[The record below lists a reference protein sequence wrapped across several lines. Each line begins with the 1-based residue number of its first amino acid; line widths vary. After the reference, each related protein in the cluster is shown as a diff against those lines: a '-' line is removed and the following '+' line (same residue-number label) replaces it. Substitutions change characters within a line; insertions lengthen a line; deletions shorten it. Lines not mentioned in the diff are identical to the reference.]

1 MSGTARQDR
10 VQSSSDNGRTDPAG
24 GQVNVVRWGWY
35 SIAVNTVLALLHGLI
50 AAASGSLAVAAELAH
65 NVVDWLASAAV
76 LIGLKLAMR
85 KSQAFP
91 YGLYKV
97 ENLAAAGL
105 AGLIFLTAY
114 EIARDALLAP
124 PVLVRADV
132 WMVVTLLATMLIPLV
147 FSRFE
152 LRAGQRANSPAL
164 IADAKEYRIHAF
176 TTGLAFVALLSAGR
190 DFPFDRVAALLIVVA
205 VIKTGADL
213 LWDAL
218 RVLLDASLD
227 AKTLKR
233 VREIVLGDSAVSEIK
248 WLTGRSAG
256 RFRFLE
262 TGLALRVA
270 DLSKG
275 EAVIQR
281 IAANVR
287 SAVPYVE
294 RVLIHVEAPS
304 SPHVRYAVPLA
315 DRDGTISAH
324 FGEAPYFAFVTLRRA
339 DGIVEEQHIVDNP
352 HCMAE
357 QAKGIRVA
365 EWLVAHK
372 VDGVLL
378 KQDELKGKGPEY
390 VLRDAGI
397 SVRQLDE
404 IKLAEAISAV

>member
-1 MSGTARQDR
+1 MSGIARQDR
-10 VQSSSDNGRTDPAG
+10 VQSSSDDGRAETAG
-24 GQVNVVRWGWY
+24 GRVNVVRWGWY

-50 AAASGSLAVAAELAH
+50 AATSGSLAVAAELAH

-124 PVLVRADV
+124 PALVRADV
-132 WMVVTLLATMLIPLV
+132 WMLVTLLATMLIPVV

-190 DFPFDRVAALLIVVA
+190 EFPFDRVAALLIVVA
-205 VIKTGADL
+205 VIKTGCDL
-213 LWDAL
+213 LWDAM

-227 AKTLKR
+227 TKTLKR
-233 VREIVLGDSAVSEIK
+233 VNEIILGDSAVSEIK
-248 WLTGRSAG
+248 WVTGRSAG
-256 RFRFLE
+256 RFRFVE
-262 TGLALRVA
+262 AGLALRVA

-287 SAVPYVE
+287 SAVPHVE

-304 SPHVRYAVPLA
+304 STRVRYAVPLA
-315 DRDGTISAH
+315 DHEGTISTH
-324 FGEAPYFAFVTLRRA
+324 FGEAPFFAFVTLRRA
-339 DGIVEEQHIVDNP
+339 DGTVEEQQIVDNP
-352 HCMAE
+352 HSTTE

-365 EWLVAHK
+365 EWLVAQK

-378 KQDELKGKGPEY
+378 KQEELKGKGPEY
-390 VLRDAGI
+390 VLRDAGVVI
-397 SVRQLDE
+397 RRVDKTR
-404 IKLAEAISAV
+404 LADVLAVS